1 MTEHID
7 LLLTNAAQVVTCA
20 GPGPKRGAAL
30 ADAGVIPEGAV
41 AIDAGVI
48 VAVGPTAEVT
58 AQYTARTQ
66 IDVAGKVLCPGFV
79 DCHTHLVF
87 GGDRVA
93 EFERK
98 LAGATYQALLAAGG
112 GILTTMRAT
121 RAASLVELVA
131 TGRRRLEAMLRLGTT
146 TVEIK
151 SGYGLDTATELKLL
165 TAIETLAA
173 STPLDIIPTLL
184 AAHAIPPEF
193 AGQPAAYVDLL
204 CTETLPAARAW
215 WENSHF
221 AASGVPLFN
230 DVFCEAGA
238 FDLAQTT
245 RVLTT
250 GQQLGLRPKLHA
262 DEFVTL
268 GGVQLAVALHAIS
281 ADHLD
286 MTPPEDIAA
295 LAASATLAVL
305 LPGVNFHLGS
315 RHYANARALIDAG
328 AAVALATDFNPG
340 SAPLLSLPLVMALA
354 CRYQRMTPAEAI
366 NAVTLNAA
374 HAIGLGKRLGSLE
387 AGKQA
392 DVLIVAA
399 PDYRHLVYWL
409 GANLVAGVVK
419 RGKLQQ
425 NQGDF
430 DATTTTIVDVAD
442 PDQVQS

>member
-7 LLLTNAAQVVTCA
+7 LLLTNAAQVATCA

-30 ADAGVIPEGAV
+30 ADVGVISDGAV
-41 AIDAGVI
+41 AIADGAI

-58 AQYTARTQ
+58 ARYTARTQ
-66 IDVAGKVLCPGFV
+66 IDVAGRVLCPGFV

-87 GGDRVA
+87 GGDRMA

-98 LAGATYQALLAAGG
+98 LAGASYQELLAAGG
-112 GILTTMRAT
+112 GILATMRAT
-121 RAASLVELVA
+121 RATPLTGLVEA
-131 TGRRRLEAMLRLGTT
+131 AQRRLAAMLQLGTT

-165 TAIETLAA
+165 AAIETLAA
-173 STPLDIIPTLL
+173 STPLDIVPTFLG
-184 AAHAIPPEF
+184 AHATPPEYV
-193 AGQPAAYVDLL
+193 GRSDAYVDLL
-204 CTETLPAARAW
+204 CTEMLPAVCAW
-215 WENSHF
+215 WENSRF

-230 DVFCEAGA
+230 DVFCEAGI
-238 FDLAQTT
+238 FDLAQTA
-245 RVLTT
+245 RVLTA
-250 GQQLGLRPKLHA
+250 GQQLGMRPKLHA
-262 DEFVTL
+262 DEFVAL
-268 GGVQLAVALHAIS
+268 GGVQLAIAQHAIS

-286 MTPPEDIAA
+286 VTPLAGIAA
-295 LAASATLAVL
+295 LAASDTMAVL

-315 RHYANARALIDAG
+315 HHFADARAMIDAG

-340 SAPLLSLPLVMALA
+340 SAPILSLPLVMALA
-354 CRYQRMTPAEAI
+354 CRYQHLTPAEAL

-374 HAIGLGKRLGSLE
+374 HAIGLGERLGSLE

-409 GANLVAGVVK
+409 GVNLVAGVVK
-419 RGKLQQ
+419 RGEML
-425 NQGDF
+425 
-430 DATTTTIVDVAD
+430 
-442 PDQVQS
+442 PLY